1 MIFITGLSIL
11 LIIILVASYL
21 SFVLTTLIISED
33 FGDRVTIK
41 VSFILPIILVSL
53 SLYGCIKN
61 LKSNK
66 QLAKTSLKMA
76 TTHYPTVVT
85 MFIGMIKDHQ
95 AQIQYFGESTYSYNK
110 SKEEEVITKK
120 EVDKSWLTSFPNLK
134 SLLTSKGFKNSF
146 FNNLAES

>member
-1 MIFITGLSIL
+1 MFITGLSIL
-11 LIIILVASYL
+11 MIILLFASYL

-41 VSFILPIILVSL
+41 VSFVLPIILVSL
-53 SLYGCIKN
+53 SLYACIKN

-66 QLAKTSLKMA
+66 KLAKTSLKMA
-76 TTHYPTVVT
+76 TTHYPSVVT

-110 SKEEEVITKK
+110 SAEEVITKK
-120 EVDKSWLTSFPNLK
+120 EVDKSWLNSFPNLK